1 MDSPF
6 EIAPTCIAP
15 VGMGLFV
22 KDCKFAKGDVLPFSY
37 PGKRVSLQQ
46 FKAANDALFALS
58 ERETSKN
65 ARILKQ
71 QIGRLL
77 VEFDICIVLPP
88 ASRGA
93 AGGKHHSK
101 SFGPAGQN
109 IARNIDWIEIYDS
122 FIDYMFEIVE
132 GKIFAYWTAY
142 DYTGKVVPDPR
153 MPQQQSMFG
162 LYMNEPPPYDYFY
175 NTFHPGGREQI
186 SHCNVKSDINEDGT
200 DLVFIALRD
209 IRPYDE
215 LLFSYGPF
223 YRRINY
229 EINMHGIPH
238 NNLQA
243 ATFRGDKLAVEAFE
257 EKRRQFKSHGVLFI
271 AAAIAAAAKK

>member
-6 EIAPTCIAP
+6 QIAPTCIAP
-15 VGMGLFV
+15 AGMGLFV
-22 KDCKFAKGDVLPFSY
+22 KDCKFTKGDVLPFSY

-46 FKAANDALFALS
+46 FKAVNDALFALS
-58 ERETSKN
+58 ERETSRN
-65 ARILKQ
+65 VRILKQ

-77 VEFDICIVLPP
+77 IEFDICIMLPQSP
-88 ASRGA
+88 APRFAGG
-93 AGGKHHSK
+93 GGKHNHVNVYS
-101 SFGPAGQN
+101 GPA
-109 IARNIDWIEIYDS
+109 ARNIDWVAIYDS

-153 MPQQQSMFG
+153 NVQQSMYG

-200 DLVFIALRD
+200 DLVFTALCD
-209 IRPYDE
+209 IKPYDE

-238 NNLQA
+238 DNLQA
-243 ATFRGDKLAVEAFE
+243 ATFCGDKLAVEAFE
-257 EKRRQFKSHGVLFI
+257 EKRRQFKSHGVLYVR
-271 AAAIAAAAKK
+271 K